1 MSDVSDSA
9 IKGLDEAGSPAF
21 ITCEGGDQPA
31 VVCKFKTTRQAQEFH
46 QALIDCGNAARI
58 LNDGECGKSKE
69 RIQGHLDTI
78 VANYEPGGTY
88 RGVALEEF
96 TKEELLAIINA
107 MGESQERDRSRYL
120 ADLAALGGVRY
131 E

>member
-1 MSDVSDSA
+1 MSDVSDRA
-9 IKGLDEAGSPAF
+9 IKGLDEAGTPAF

-31 VVCKFKTTRQAQEFH
+31 VVCKFKTTKQAQEFH
-46 QALIDCGNAARI
+46 QALIDCGNAART

-88 RGVALEEF
+88 RGVAFEEF
-96 TKEELLAIINA
+96 TKDELLAIINA
-107 MGESQERDRSRYL
+107 MCESRQRVRSQHL
-120 ADLAALGGVRY
+120 SDLSAMM
-131 E
+131 